1 MKAAYEDD
9 IGEAVDGVRSVK
21 AAAYIFTLV
30 GDTAAE
36 VTNRAERISA
46 LLFKPSAEYFTDNAF
61 TEKLRNLRSA
71 SLGSF
76 ARFRVLVLSRVAS
89 NQQSQNVGIRQ
100 GDDLPQPTNLN
111 RPLVLGNWAT
121 WQQQGYEAT
130 PLDAAIEIPKKG
142 GRGIVG
148 HGLAFACWHAKS

>member
-61 TEKLRNLRSA
+61 TEKLRKPAVSF
-71 SLGSF
+71 LGQ
-76 ARFRVLVLSRVAS
+76 LCK
-89 NQQSQNVGIRQ
+89 I
-100 GDDLPQPTNLN
+100 
-111 RPLVLGNWAT
+111 
-121 WQQQGYEAT
+121 
-130 PLDAAIEIPKKG
+130 
-142 GRGIVG
+142 
-148 HGLAFACWHAKS
+148 